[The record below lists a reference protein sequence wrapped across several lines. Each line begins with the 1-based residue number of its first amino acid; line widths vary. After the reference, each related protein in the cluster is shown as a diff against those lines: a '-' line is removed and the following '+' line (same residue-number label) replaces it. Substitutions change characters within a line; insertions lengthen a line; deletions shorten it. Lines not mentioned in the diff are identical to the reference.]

1 MFDCLFLFLFSY
13 IRLRLWFRLLLWLG
27 RYEMSLFHSFACRWQ
42 VGVKKSANKLIK
54 INAIEVTIQ
63 SAEREFRGVKPRKC
77 FQVHSV
83 QFSTSAIKAIGIYT
97 KLSVYI
103 YHTERREYGR
113 TVGYTII
120 EIQWWI
126 VDFHYLFHLV
136 SSWLKLSHGI
146 FLKKNRTRTYQVP
159 PFLD

>member
-1 MFDCLFLFLFSY
+1 MVQCLIVCFLFFFSY

-63 SAEREFRGVKPRKC
+63 SAEREYRGVKPRKC

-83 QFSTSAIKAIGIYT
+83 QFSASAIKAIGIYT

-136 SSWLKLSHGI
+136 LSCMVEAESWYFSS
-146 FLKKNRTRTYQVP
+146 KKKSY
-159 PFLD
+159 